1 MRKIFIVLLFMA
13 ITVLNANASD
23 FLTPKL
29 EKAKKEKKFV
39 MLELGSKGCI
49 PCEKMRPVMDK
60 LTKEYGRRLE
70 VIFVDVRENP
80 DIAKQWGVYV
90 IPVQVFLNKDGVEV
104 HRHIGYYPFED
115 IVKVLKKLGI

>member
-1 MRKIFIVLLFMA
+1 MKKTLFVILVLLFVTSISFGA
-13 ITVLNANASD
+13 D

-29 EKAKKEKKFV
+29 EKAKREKKFV

-60 LTKEYGRRLE
+60 LTKNYGSKLE

-80 DIAKQWGVYV
+80 DIARKWGVYV
-90 IPVQVFLNKDGVEV
+90 IPVQVFLDKQGNEV
-104 HRHIGYYPFED
+104 HRHIGYYPYED
-115 IVKVLKKLGI
+115 IIPVLKKLGL